1 MRKMAKQQEM
11 TLLGHLHELRDRLV
25 KTAIALVVTTLFG
38 LIFARQA
45 LELLIAPTG
54 EHQPVALHPTESMI
68 SYFKV
73 AFILGIVLAMPVIIY
88 QVVRFVMP
96 GLTPQENRYLY
107 VLVPGATI
115 SFAVG
120 VAFAGLVMLPF
131 SIRYLQGF
139 QSDLIEPTYSID
151 RYISFVTAVLFWVGL
166 SFETPLIIFF
176 LAKMGVID
184 VGLLTRSRKYAI
196 LIVAILAAVI
206 TPTPDPFN
214 MLIVM
219 APLILLYEV
228 GVLLARLA

>member
-1 MRKMAKQQEM
+1 MEGRDKPKEM
-11 TLLGHLHELRDRLV
+11 TLFGHLRELRDRLIRV
-25 KTAIALVVTTLFG
+25 AIALVVTTLFS
-38 LIFARQA
+38 LIFARRA
-45 LELLIAPTG
+45 LKLLIAPMAGNRPQVLQPTG
-54 EHQPVALHPTESMI
+54 GIV

-73 AFILGIVLAMPVIIY
+73 AFVLGLVLAMPVIIY
-88 QVVRFVMP
+88 QLVRFVMP
-96 GLTPQENRYLY
+96 GLTRQENRYLY
-107 VLVPGATI
+107 IVVPGATI

-139 QSDLIEPTYSID
+139 MSDVFTYSFEIN
-151 RYISFVTAVLFWVGL
+151 RYISFVTSVLLWVGL

-176 LAKMGVID
+176 LAKMGV
-184 VGLLTRSRKYAI
+184 VSVQLLTRSRKYAI

-219 APLILLYEV
+219 APLILLYEL

>member
-1 MRKMAKQQEM
+1 MAKQQQM
-11 TLLGHLHELRDRLV
+11 TLLGHLQEFKDRLV
-25 KTAIALVVTTLFG
+25 KAAIALGVTTLFS
-38 LIFARQA
+38 LIFTRRA
-45 LELLIAPTG
+45 LQLLIAPLGGNKPQILQPTG
-54 EHQPVALHPTESMI
+54 GIV

-96 GLTPQENRYLY
+96 GLTRQESRYLY
-107 VLVPGATI
+107 IMVPGATV
-115 SFAVG
+115 SFALG

-139 QSDLIEPTYSID
+139 MSDIFNYDFEIN
-151 RYISFVTAVLFWVGL
+151 RYISFVTSVLLWVGL

-176 LAKMGVID
+176 LVKMGVIN
-184 VGLLTRSRKYAI
+184 VQLLTQNRKYAI
-196 LIVAILAAVI
+196 LIVAILAAII

>member
-1 MRKMAKQQEM
+1 MSKQQDL
-11 TLLGHLHELRDRLV
+11 TLLEHLRELRERLV
-25 KTAIALVVTTLFG
+25 KAAIALAVTTLFS
-38 LIFARQA
+38 LVFARQV
-45 LELLIAPTG
+45 LQLLIAPTG
-54 EHQPVALHPTESMI
+54 EHQPVALHPTESII

-73 AFILGIVLAMPVIIY
+73 AFIVGIVLAMPVIIY

-96 GLTPQENRYLY
+96 GLTRQENRYLY
-107 VLVPGATI
+107 IMVPGATI

-139 QSDLIEPTYSID
+139 QSDLIKPTYSIG
-151 RYISFVTAVLFWVGL
+151 RYVSFVTAVLLWVGL

-184 VGLLTRSRKYAI
+184 VGLLTRSRKYAV
-196 LIVAILAAVI
+196 LIVAVLAAII

-214 MLIVM
+214 MLLVM